1 MEKLQVH
8 MLQWTLRGGN
18 KWSKPFGSR
27 ILYAY
32 LLINLSPRLQE
43 QVDDLHVTLG
53 GCHVQGRGPRLWVG
67 NIPQAPCKKNVLMCF
82 CFFLIQSRGP
92 EFFLRMLLKKKIE
105 KRITG
110 YKKFASRISPE
121 KYQKKQIQ
129 IRSFKRKH
137 PYQTVLFERS
147 VSRSK
152 RNNS

>member
-53 GCHVQGRGPRLWVG
+53 GCHVQGRGPRLRVG
-67 NIPQAPCKKNVLMCF
+67 NIPQAPCKKNELMCM
-82 CFFLIQSRGP
+82 FFFVIQRIRVLFTYAFEEKNRKNGLQAIKNLP
-92 EFFLRMLLKKKIE
+92 LEFLLKNTKKN
-105 KRITG
+105 R
-110 YKKFASRISPE
+110 
-121 KYQKKQIQ
+121 
-129 IRSFKRKH
+129 
-137 PYQTVLFERS
+137 
-147 VSRSK
+147 SRSDLSK
-152 RNNS
+152 ENIHIKPSNLNYALFVIWC

>member
-53 GCHVQGRGPRLWVG
+53 GCHVQGRGPRLRVG
-67 NIPQAPCKKNVLMCF
+67 NIPQAPWKKNVLMCVCVF
-82 CFFLIQSRGP
+82 KSRAEDPSFFFVCFWRKKSKNGLQAIKNLP
-92 EFFLRMLLKKKIE
+92 IEFLLKNTNKKN
-105 KRITG
+105 R
-110 YKKFASRISPE
+110 
-121 KYQKKQIQ
+121 
-129 IRSFKRKH
+129 
-137 PYQTVLFERS
+137 
-147 VSRSK
+147 SRSDLSK
-152 RNNS
+152 ENIHIKPSYLNYELFVIWC